1 MASWIARSC
10 APGQPAV
17 VYLFAYRLG
26 YAPGADTTT
35 PHGRRYW
42 PCSERAGGGTTAAIK
57 PDLSYPV
64 FPGS

>member
-10 APGQPAV
+10 EPGHPAV
-17 VYLFAYRLG
+17 VYLFAYRVG
-26 YAPGADTTT
+26 DAPGSDTTT
-35 PHGRRYW
+35 PHDRLYW
-42 PCSERAGGGTTAAIK
+42 PCSESAGGGTTAAIK